1 MPSRTEVITPALL
14 RDWPL
19 PAGATSK
26 YGRGQVVVIGGAR
39 STPGAALL
47 AGVAA
52 LRVGAGRLTMAV
64 ARSVSIPLAIELP
77 EAGVVGL
84 PETENGS
91 PDGSGIELLAGDL
104 QTADALLVGPGLDDP
119 ERTTDLL
126 SSLGAMVPHKIPVLL
141 DAFALGVLP
150 RSPPSPSS
158 SRADWSSLRIPR
170 KHRACSGSTRSTS
183 TRVLASRRST
193 TRSSRA
199 RGVSRQPTAPSG
211 RCRPGSRGWPRR
223 AAATSSPGHSSGSW
237 LVERIRRRP
246 PVGPPT
252 CMRPP
257 ATGSPPASA
266 RSDTWRGN
274 SRTNFPRCST
284 SSLRSHRSGSVWRDE
299 ACRAG

>member
-126 SSLGAMVPHKIPVLL
+126 GSLGAMVPHKIPVLL

-150 RSPPSPSS
+150 QIPTVAEQLAGRLVLTPNPEEA
-158 SRADWSSLRIPR
+158 SRLLGVDEIDEHTCARIAKKYDAVVTCQGRIAAADGSQWEVSTGLPGL
-170 KHRACSGSTRSTS
+170 ATSGSGD
-183 TRVLASRRST
+183 VLAGALIGIL
-193 TRSSRA
+193 A
-199 RGVSRQPTAPSG
+199 RGADPAQAACWATHLH
-211 RCRPGSRGWPRR
+211 
-223 AAATSSPGHSSGSW
+223 AAAGDRLAT
-237 LVERIRRRP
+237 RIGTLGYLARELP
-246 PVGPPT
+246 NELPT
-252 CMRPP
+252 
-257 ATGSPPASA
+257 
-266 RSDTWRGN
+266 
-274 SRTNFPRCST
+274 
-284 SSLRSHRSGSVWRDE
+284 LLDE
-299 ACRAG
+299 LAP